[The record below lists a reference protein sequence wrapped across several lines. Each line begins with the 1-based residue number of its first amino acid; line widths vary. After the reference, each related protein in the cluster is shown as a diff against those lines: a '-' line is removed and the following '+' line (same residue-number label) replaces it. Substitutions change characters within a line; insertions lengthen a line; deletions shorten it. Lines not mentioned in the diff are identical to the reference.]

1 MKKDLPKALKAL
13 KNSKAHRLAM
23 LLKGLHMALTAGIEE
38 QLRERGIEIT
48 RPQALALLMLADN
61 PGASNADLARMAA
74 VSPQTMHQ
82 ILVRLEREG
91 LVDRK
96 PHPYLGRVLTTEV
109 SEKGL
114 DLVARGSAIAQSVVE
129 GATSGLSDQ
138 EQDKLISLLGRCLV
152 SMGVEPQPGTMD

>member
-1 MKKDLPKALKAL
+1 MPIYHTLGQIPRKRHIAFRRPDSMPYFPTWTEPTTWADTSDLPVFKITC
-13 KNSKAHRLAM
+13 SKDA
-23 LLKGLHMALTAGIEE
+23 
-38 QLRERGIEIT
+38 
-48 RPQALALLMLADN
+48 
-61 PGASNADLARMAA
+61 
-74 VSPQTMHQ
+74 
-82 ILVRLEREG
+82 
-91 LVDRK
+91 K